1 MDEKMEIRELKMQ
14 DSKDVEGMMLKI
26 FSVEPWNDDW
36 SDREQ
41 LRQYVQELMGNRN
54 SLSFGLYEDGGL
66 IGISLGRIKHWCEGT
81 EYWIDE
87 FGILPGKQGA
97 GMGSAFLAGIE
108 RCLTERRIFEIVL
121 LTDRDVPA
129 YWFYRKNG
137 FGEIAGNVFFAKK
150 IADRGEKE
158 VFDNTIRRGV
168 T

>member
-81 EYWIDE
+81 EYWI
-87 FGILPGKQGA
+87 
-97 GMGSAFLAGIE
+97 
-108 RCLTERRIFEIVL
+108 T
-121 LTDRDVPA
+121 
-129 YWFYRKNG
+129 
-137 FGEIAGNVFFAKK
+137 
-150 IADRGEKE
+150 EKE
-158 VFDNTIRRGV
+158 FELLESRLEKYPFRMENWISGMAVTLYHNAPDNLVAVMEMEDGERQMLYGAVSEESYEKLLDAVAEIGEPV
-168 T
+168 